1 VGINMLGSLIFPP
14 LRVLT
19 VPIILIAS
27 YPVFKITWV
36 NLVRYRRPNVGMMV
50 SLTIAA
56 SIISGY
62 YGLAILNALVN
73 QLALKL
79 QFRIRDDSQH
89 RLVHVFK
96 QQPRFVYTLIDG
108 VEVRVPFDSIQRDT
122 IVIVHTGETVPVDGV
137 IVAGS
142 ASIDQH
148 LLTGESQ
155 PVEKGVGDGVFAAT
169 VVLAGWLHVQAE
181 KASEETM
188 VSQIGQILNKT
199 ISDKTDMQLQAD
211 VLANR
216 TVLPTLLLSAAV
228 LPVLGPFGAA
238 GIIAAHFGMRM
249 SIVAP
254 LVVLNYFRLLS
265 YHQILVKD
273 GRTFDLLRTID
284 TVVFDK
290 TGTLTIHQPH
300 VGRIYTWNGTSE
312 SDVLAWAAAA
322 EHKQVH
328 PIALAIVEAATERQI
343 AIPEISEA
351 AYAVGYGL
359 TVSIDRWQIK
369 VGSHRFMQQSDIAV
383 APEVQAVEEAAH
395 EQGHSLVL
403 VARDNQIVGAIE
415 LVPTIR
421 PEARRVIADLR
432 QRGIKHIAIISGD
445 REAPTRKLAHDLGID
460 QYFAETLPQHK
471 AEIIDQLQREGRSV
485 CFVGDG
491 INDAIALKK
500 AHVSVSM
507 RGASTIATDTA
518 QIVLL
523 DGGVEHLTQIF
534 DFADHFDR
542 TMKACFAL
550 VLAPSL
556 MGMGGVMLL
565 GYGLPQAIWFK
576 QLSLI
581 LGASAAMEPLARL
594 LHQQQRRP
602 SLGAPSAVP
611 ALPAE
616 DQTTL
621 AISDHDQI

>member
-1 VGINMLGSLIFPP
+1 
-14 LRVLT
+14 
-19 VPIILIAS
+19 
-27 YPVFKITWV
+27 
-36 NLVRYRRPNVGMMV
+36 
-50 SLTIAA
+50 
-56 SIISGY
+56 
-62 YGLAILNALVN
+62 
-73 QLALKL
+73 
-79 QFRIRDDSQH
+79 
-89 RLVHVFK
+89 
-96 QQPRFVYTLIDG
+96 
-108 VEVRVPFDSIQRDT
+108 
-122 IVIVHTGETVPVDGV
+122 
-137 IVAGS
+137 
-142 ASIDQH
+142 
-148 LLTGESQ
+148 
-155 PVEKGVGDGVFAAT
+155 
-169 VVLAGWLHVQAE
+169 
-181 KASEETM
+181 M

-199 ISDKTDMQLQAD
+199 ISDKTDMQLRAD

-238 GIIAAHFGMRM
+238 SIIAAHFGMRM

-273 GRTFDLLRTID
+273 GRTLDLLRTID

-300 VGRIYTWNGTSE
+300 VGRIYTWNSASE

-359 TVSIDRWQIK
+359 TVSIDRWQIR
-369 VGSHRFMQQSDIAV
+369 VGSHRFMQQSDIPV

-542 TMKACFAL
+542 TMKTCFAL

-594 LHQQQRRP
+594 IHQQRRP

-611 ALPAE
+611 ALPAAE
-616 DQTTL
+616 QAEPTAKTNE
-621 AISDHDQI
+621 QV